1 MIFPSGIRDQS
12 QRWRTVRYIFSI
24 TQHSTECTGIP
35 NLCYFFLS
43 LCFVLFVRS
52 VRMWWVVFHNAST
65 FNSNVSEWNVGQVTN
80 MKYSKSYLLN

>member
-1 MIFPSGIRDQS
+1 VGYGISDNDGVQY
-12 QRWRTVRYIFSI
+12 VIFSI
-24 TQHSTECTGIP
+24 SHSTAQNARVYLICVIF
-35 NLCYFFLS
+35 LLS

-52 VRMWWVVFHNAST
+52 VRIWWVVFHNAST